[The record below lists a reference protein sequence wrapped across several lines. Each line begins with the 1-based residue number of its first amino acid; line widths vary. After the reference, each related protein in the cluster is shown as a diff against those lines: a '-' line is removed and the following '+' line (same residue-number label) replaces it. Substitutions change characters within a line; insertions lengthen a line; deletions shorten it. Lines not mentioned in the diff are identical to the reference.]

1 VSTFPALVERD
12 GAVAVELFESAEAAE
27 RAHGSGVR
35 RLLQLACKSVLTTFD
50 KRMPPPLAR
59 RFGLPPS
66 KAEQA
71 TFSEAVRVRL
81 TTEAFALGTAIEPP
95 RTRLAFQR
103 LLALGQ
109 PRLVPTF
116 EALLK
121 TLGDLRA
128 ELEKTTRAL
137 DAAKPQPSA
146 AQASA
151 DIREQLELLLPAD
164 LLHHTTLAQLAHFPR
179 YLSAARARLTRAIH
193 DPRKDASKGEPIA
206 PLLRAFA
213 AKHPQVGDR
222 TAARRLLFSLEE
234 LRVATF
240 APELRAQ
247 KPPSIADALRELA
260 ELG

>member
-1 VSTFPALVERD
+1 VSTYPALVERD
-12 GAVAVELFESAEAAE
+12 GAVAIELFESTEAAE
-27 RAHGSGVR
+27 RAHAGGVR
-35 RLLQLACKSVLTTFD
+35 RLLQLASKGVLATFD

-81 TTEAFALGTAIEPP
+81 TTEAFALGATNELP
-95 RTRLAFQR
+95 RTRVAFQR

-116 EALLK
+116 ETLLK
-121 TLGDLRA
+121 ALGDLRA

-151 DIREQLELLLPAD
+151 DIREQLDLLLPAD
-164 LLHHTTLAQLAHFPR
+164 LLHHTTLAQLAQFPR

-213 AKHPQVGDR
+213 AKQATLTDR
-222 TAARRLLFSLEE
+222 AAVRRLLLSLEE
-234 LRVATF
+234 LRVATY

-247 KPPSIADALRELA
+247 KPPSIADVQRELA